1 MFIHAAARPCS
12 RCFVSVDIDRWVDR
26 QGTDG
31 DLRAALADLLPELRA
46 FARFLAGTKA
56 EADDLVQEA
65 LTRTLQNMHDSAP
78 IQDLKPWCFAV
89 LRNVFHEQ
97 LRSRR
102 REETR
107 LRRQPVTDA
116 APATQEL
123 SADVRDLGNKLQ
135 ALPPL
140 LREALILVGAQ
151 GLSYDEAAR
160 ICGVPS
166 GTMKARVS
174 RARQQLA
181 HALERVTE

>member
-1 MFIHAAARPCS
+1 MR
-12 RCFVSVDIDRWVDR
+12 
-26 QGTDG
+26 G
-31 DLRAALADLLPELRA
+31 ALADLLPELRA
-46 FARFLAGTKA
+46 FARFLTGTKA

-65 LTRTLQNMHDSAP
+65 LTRTLQSMHDAVA
-78 IQDLKPWCFAV
+78 IADLKPWCFAV

-102 REETR
+102 REEVR
-107 LRRQPVTDA
+107 LKRELAVEA

-123 SADVRDLGNKLQ
+123 SSDVRDLGRKLS
-135 ALPPL
+135 ALSPL

-160 ICGVPS
+160 ICGVPP

-174 RARQQLA
+174 RARAQLA
-181 HALERVTE
+181 AALDRVIE

>member
-1 MFIHAAARPCS
+1 MNG
-12 RCFVSVDIDRWVDR
+12 
-26 QGTDG
+26 QGTDTA
-31 DLRAALADLLPELRA
+31 LRAALADLLPDLRA

-65 LTRTLQNMHDSAP
+65 LARTLQSLNKTADIAE
-78 IQDLKPWCFAV
+78 LRPWCFAV
-89 LRNVFHEQ
+89 LRNVFHEH

-107 LRRQPVTDA
+107 LKQQVATDTV
-116 APATQEL
+116 PATQEMSSDVQDLAQQLRAL
-123 SADVRDLGNKLQ
+123 S
-135 ALPPL
+135 PL

-151 GLSYDEAAR
+151 GLSYEEAAR
-160 ICGVPS
+160 ICGVPP

-181 HALERVTE
+181 KALDRVIE

>member
-1 MFIHAAARPCS
+1 
-12 RCFVSVDIDRWVDR
+12 VDR
-26 QGTDG
+26 QGTDT

-46 FARFLAGTKA
+46 FARFLSGTKA

-65 LTRTLQNMHDSAP
+65 LTRTLHKLHELAA
-78 IQDLKPWCFAV
+78 IADLKPWCFAV

-102 REETR
+102 REEAR
-107 LRRQPVTDA
+107 LQRQITTDT

-123 SADVRDLGNKLQ
+123 SADVRDLGRKLQ
-135 ALPPL
+135 GLSPL

-160 ICGVPS
+160 ICGVPA

-181 HALERVTE
+181 HALDRVTE

>member
-1 MFIHAAARPCS
+1 
-12 RCFVSVDIDRWVDR
+12 VKR
-26 QGTDG
+26 QGTDTA
-31 DLRAALADLLPELRA
+31 LRAALAELLPDLRA

-65 LTRTLQNMHDSAP
+65 LARTLQSLDDSVD
-78 IQDLKPWCFAV
+78 IGGLKPWCFAV

-97 LRSRR
+97 LRIRR
-102 REETR
+102 REEAR
-107 LRRQPVTDA
+107 FKRQVATDA
-116 APATQEL
+116 VPAAQEASSDVQDLARQLRGL
-123 SADVRDLGNKLQ
+123 S
-135 ALPPL
+135 PL

-160 ICGVPS
+160 ICGVPP

-181 HALERVTE
+181 QALDRVIE

>member
-1 MFIHAAARPCS
+1 M
-12 RCFVSVDIDRWVDR
+12 DR
-26 QGTDG
+26 QGTDTA
-31 DLRAALADLLPELRA
+31 LRAALADLLPDLRA

-65 LTRTLQNMHDSAP
+65 LARTLQSLNNAAE
-78 IQDLKPWCFAV
+78 IGELRPWCFAV
-89 LRNVFHEQ
+89 LRNVFHEH

-102 REETR
+102 REERR
-107 LRRQPVTDA
+107 LQQQVVADA
-116 APATQEL
+116 APAPQET
-123 SADVRDLGNKLQ
+123 SSDVRDLAQQLR

-140 LREALILVGAQ
+140 LREALVLVGAQ

-160 ICGVPS
+160 ICGVPT

-181 HALERVTE
+181 RALDRVIS

>member
-1 MFIHAAARPCS
+1 M
-12 RCFVSVDIDRWVDR
+12 DR
-26 QGTDG
+26 QGTDTA
-31 DLRAALADLLPELRA
+31 LRAALAELLPDLRA

-65 LTRTLQNMHDSAP
+65 LARTLQSLNDAAE
-78 IQDLKPWCFAV
+78 IGELKPWCFAV
-89 LRNVFHEQ
+89 LRNVFHEH

-102 REETR
+102 REERR
-107 LRRQPVTDA
+107 LNQQMDTGAVPTA
-116 APATQEL
+116 APQEA
-123 SADVRDLGNKLQ
+123 SSEVRDLAQQLR

-140 LREALILVGAQ
+140 LREALVLVGAQ

-160 ICGVPS
+160 VCGVPA

-181 HALERVTE
+181 KALDRVNG